1 MIKNLKAYQYSL
13 PSTKSLKLLF
23 ATLTFLATAKVS
35 ADSDVS
41 TSKNLFLQRA
51 FSANI
56 ARELLME
63 GHVTSTDFD
72 GFYSFFS
79 ATGAYQHSW
88 NQSDDKGIGAFPFWS
103 GTNVMTVGINDGVSD
118 LNAYQFGLGNVST
131 LGSITL
137 NPIVYQGGSDFLLYF
152 GASIN
157 DPGMFIK
164 LKAPLAI
171 IGINPQLTEIP
182 ATAAVNYP
190 AGALQVST
198 STINDPAT
206 SMTQAFRG
214 SLLDGQASNGSDF
227 LPMKFGLIDGVQ
239 KSGAQF
245 GDIEMTLGY
254 NFICNEDYVFGLG
267 LRASAP
273 SANKPDGIYML
284 EPILGRGGSWGVGAY
299 VDGKAKL
306 WENHTNQSLHF
317 NLMATILHLMK
328 TTNSIRSYDLTAN
341 GKGSKYLLVADYNG
355 GVYQENIQNLI
366 NFSTLPT
373 SSSLTAEGNVAI
385 SLSYISNGWA
395 ADFGYEFWAR
405 TGETLTI
412 TGAFPENRYAIL
424 GNQGVGETALL
435 PTPAPATNSNA
446 CQPLARINL
455 SAPAS
460 TTVVTATTVTAQDSV
475 VLATLP
481 ANRIS
486 GNSAFDVAAAQQAS
500 ASTSKLFAKGSY
512 AWLDCHYSP
521 HLGVAGEF
529 EISTAANNALPQWSV
544 ALIGGL
550 YF

>member
-1 MIKNLKAYQYSL
+1 MMKNFKR
-13 PSTKSLKLLF
+13 LF
-23 ATLTFLATAKVS
+23 ATLTLLATATAS
-35 ADSDVS
+35 ANSDVAI
-41 TSKNLFLQRA
+41 SKNLFLQRA

-79 ATGAYQHSW
+79 ATGVYQRAW
-88 NQSDDKGIGAFPFWS
+88 NQSDDHGIGAFPFWS
-103 GTNVMTVGINDGVSD
+103 GTNQMTVGTNDGLSSLD
-118 LNAYQFGLGNVST
+118 AYQFGLGSVTNP
-131 LGSITL
+131 GSITL

-171 IGINPQLTEIP
+171 IAINPQLTEVDATP
-182 ATAAVNYP
+182 AANYP

-198 STINDPAT
+198 SPINDPAT
-206 SMTQAFRG
+206 TMTQAFRG
-214 SLLDGQASNGSDF
+214 SQLNGQNSNGSDF
-227 LPMKFGLIDGVQ
+227 LPMQFGLIDGVQ

-254 NFICNEDYVFGLG
+254 NFVCNEDYVFGLG

-273 SANKPDGIYML
+273 SANKPNGIYML
-284 EPILGRGGSWGVGAY
+284 QPLLGRGGSWGIGTY
-299 VDGKAKL
+299 IDGKAKL
-306 WENHTNQSLHF
+306 WENHTNQSIHF
-317 NLMATILHLMK
+317 NLMATILHLVK
-328 TTNSIRSYDLTAN
+328 TTSSIRSYDLTAN
-341 GKGSKYLLVADYNG
+341 GPGSKYLLVADYNG
-355 GVYQENIQNLI
+355 GTYQDSIQNLI
-366 NFSTLPT
+366 NISTLPT
-373 SSSLTAEGNVAI
+373 SSSLSAEGNVAI

-395 ADFGYEFWAR
+395 ADFGYEFWGR
-405 TGETLTI
+405 TSETLSI
-412 TGAFPENRYAIL
+412 NGAFPENRYAVL
-424 GNQGVGETALL
+424 GNQGVGQSALL
-435 PTPAPATNSNA
+435 PTPAPTINSNA

-486 GNSAFDVAAAQQAS
+486 GNTAFDIAGAEQAG

-521 HLGVAGEF
+521 HLGLAGEF